1 MAIELNDKKL
11 KIGVI
16 SLGCDK
22 NRVDTEIMLGD
33 MAKYFQVVNVPEEA
47 HILVINTCGFIES
60 SKQES
65 IDTILEMAKYKT
77 EGNCKILVATGCLTQ
92 RYGKELGE
100 LIPELDIILGTNNY
114 KELYR
119 LINEKLKGSNNFI
132 MNDYSDEVI
141 NVGERVLTTTAGS
154 AYLRIAEGCSNFC
167 TYCVIP
173 KIRGKYRSRPL
184 QDIIAEG
191 KALASK
197 GVKEIIVVAQ
207 DITRYGIDLYGEKNL
222 CKLLQELS
230 LIDGIEWIRLL
241 YCYPEEINEDLIEEI
256 KNNPKICKYIDM
268 PLQHI
273 SNSVLKRMNRRST
286 KEEVTSLIKRLR
298 EEIPGLVLR
307 TSIIVGFPGET
318 EEEFQELYDF
328 VKQTRFDKLGV
339 FTFSKEEESAAAKM
353 PNQIGVKIKKDRE
366 KKLMLLQ
373 KEISQDINKE
383 KIGRTYKVLVDKF
396 SDNIW
401 SGRSYEMSPEIDGL
415 IILNCDSIINI
426 GDFLYA
432 KVESSLEYDLIGVVC
447 DEFSK

>member
-1 MAIELNDKKL
+1 MTKELNEKKL
-11 KIGVI
+11 NIGVI

-33 MAKYFQVVNVPEEA
+33 LAKHFNVVSEPIEA
-47 HILVINTCGFIES
+47 HILIINTCGFIES

-65 IDTILEMAKYKT
+65 IDTILEMAKYKN
-77 EGNCKILVATGCLTQ
+77 EGNCKILIATGCLTQ
-92 RYGKELGE
+92 RYGKELGN

-114 KELYR
+114 KELYK
-119 LINEKLKGSNNFI
+119 LIMKNLEGSNAFVL
-132 MNDYSDEVI
+132 NDYSDEVI
-141 NVGERVLTTTAGS
+141 NIGERMLTTTKGT

-173 KIRGKYRSRPL
+173 KIRGKYRSRPIE
-184 QDIIAEG
+184 DVISEA

-197 GVKEIIVVAQ
+197 DVKEIILIAQ
-207 DITRYGIDLYGEKNL
+207 DITRYGIDLYNEKSL
-222 CKLLQELS
+222 CKLIRELS
-230 LIDGIEWIRLL
+230 NIEGIEWIRLL
-241 YCYPEEINEDLIEEI
+241 YCYPEEIDYELINEI

-286 KEEVTSLIKRLR
+286 KEDVTSLIKTLR
-298 EEIPGLVLR
+298 EEIPDIVIR

-318 EEEFQELYDF
+318 EEEFNELYEF
-328 VKQTRFDKLGV
+328 IKEIKFDKMGV
-339 FTFSKEEESAAAKM
+339 FKFSKEEGSAAAKM
-353 PNQIGVKIKKDRE
+353 PMQINAKVKSERE

-373 KEISQDINKE
+373 KEISKEINKR
-383 KIGRTYKVLVDKF
+383 KVGRNYTVLVENF

-415 IILNCDSIINI
+415 IILNCDRIINI
-426 GDFLYA
+426 GDFVSA
-432 KVESSLEYDLIGVVC
+432 KIESSLEYDLIGVVC